1 MISRP
6 ELRARAR
13 KTLGGNLFGA
23 QWLYPLLVALIISAA
38 TAVSGYTFVLSLV
51 LTGSLMV
58 GSASYF
64 VGLIRGNKH
73 DDINPVLDGF
83 KNDFGGNLITGLLV
97 FVFTL
102 LWSLLFVIPGI
113 VKSYS
118 YAMTYYI
125 KLDNPSVVGQ
135 QAITESRKMMNGHK
149 WELFVLDL
157 SFIGWYIVGA
167 ICLGIGTLWVIP
179 YHQAARAHFYEELKA
194 KAAPAPEAEAP
205 AADAE

>member
-23 QWLYPLLVALIISAA
+23 QWLFPLLVVLITGLILGF
-38 TAVSGYTFVLSLV
+38 SGVTFVLVLV
-51 LTGSLMV
+51 LTGPISV
-58 GSASYF
+58 GTAAYF
-64 VGLIRGNKH
+64 LSIVRGKKH

-83 KNDFGGNLITGLLV
+83 KNDFGGNLVTGLLV
-97 FVFTL
+97 YLFTL

-118 YAMTYYI
+118 YALTYYI
-125 KLDNPSVVGQ
+125 KNDNPSMTAQ
-135 QAITESRKMMNGHK
+135 QAITESRKMMNGYK
-149 WELFVLDL
+149 WKLFVLDL

-167 ICLGIGTLWVIP
+167 LCLGIGTLWVNP
-179 YHQAARAHFYEELKA
+179 YHTATRAHFYEELKA
-194 KAAPAPEAEAP
+194 KAAPAVEAAS
-205 AADAE
+205 AE